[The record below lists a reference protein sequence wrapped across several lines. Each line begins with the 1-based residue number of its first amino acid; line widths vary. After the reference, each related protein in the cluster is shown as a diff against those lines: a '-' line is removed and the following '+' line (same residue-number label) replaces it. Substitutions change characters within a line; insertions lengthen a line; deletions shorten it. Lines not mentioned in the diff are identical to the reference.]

1 MNWKNVLWR
10 HWQGMSHAA
19 VKLGR
24 KLVRFFS
31 LFPPQMFHCSV
42 SLLPSCSANHPV
54 TQPRLPLAWAILSSL
69 FLLPLHPP
77 HYCTSAP
84 PPSSNRKIIVWPL
97 HNWWWPREEGSTQ
110 AGEGDSSCPDLQED
124 IFSQGWS
131 FSFHPNSHF
140 LRKLMVEWMI
150 ATPSVVYA

>member
-77 HYCTSAP
+77 HYCTSAGEHEGF
-84 PPSSNRKIIVWPL
+84 PL
-97 HNWWWPREEGSTQ
+97 HLATEKSLCGPSTTGGDPGKRAAPKQERETALALTYKKTFLARDEAFPST
-110 AGEGDSSCPDLQED
+110 PT
-124 IFSQGWS
+124 
-131 FSFHPNSHF
+131 
-140 LRKLMVEWMI
+140 
-150 ATPSVVYA
+150 ATF